1 MRISASGR
9 SLPPW
14 SVRGGIIL
22 AVIAIVVL
30 LLIVA
35 GIWLT
40 VSLAG
45 LLVTL
50 VVAAL
55 VGWLA
60 DRIVPGDLPYGWLG
74 AIVAG
79 LLGSWLGGMVLGDL
93 RPEIGDIALIPAFVG
108 AVILAFIADL
118 VIKQRLPQGR

>member
-1 MRISASGR
+1 MSALGR
-9 SLPPW
+9 ALRPYQPEE
-14 SVRGGIIL
+14 GIIL

-30 LLIVA
+30 LLIVI

-79 LLGSWLGGMVLGDL
+79 LLGSWLGGIVLGDL
-93 RPEIGDIALIPAFVG
+93 GPEIGDIALIPAFVG
-108 AVILAFIADL
+108 AVVLAFVADL
-118 VIKQRLPQGR
+118 VMKQRSPERGG